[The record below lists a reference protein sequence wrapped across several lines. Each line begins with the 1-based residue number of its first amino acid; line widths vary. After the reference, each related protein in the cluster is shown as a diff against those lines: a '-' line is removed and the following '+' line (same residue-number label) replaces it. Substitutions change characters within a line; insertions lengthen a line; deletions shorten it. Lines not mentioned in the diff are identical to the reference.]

1 MKFFQL
7 LFGLLFPVFSMFA
20 QEWPSVPNEARP
32 GTRWWWM
39 GSAVD
44 ENNLTTNM
52 KEYACAGRPS
62 TEYREMKPAIYL
74 TYRPDGWKCYGLH
87 RRKAN
92 GMTCR

>member
-1 MKFFQL
+1 MKFFLL

-52 KEYACAGRPS
+52 KEYACAGLGELEITP
-62 TEYREMKPAIYL
+62 IYGVQGNEASNI
-74 TYRPDGWKCYGLH
+74 P
-87 RRKAN
+87 
-92 GMTCR
+92 